1 MGEKFKKRGVK
12 NMGTVYKYSRF
23 LGLLLITFFLFN
35 IINEGLAQ
43 KQLKINLPPSGR
55 LYHGVYPG
63 PEDLSGE
70 ENLITLKS
78 LELYEKAV
86 GKKVAWVY
94 FSHEWSQGENFP
106 LETVHW
112 IRNHG
117 TIPFIRLMLRY
128 KPQQNIK
135 ERVYTLDK
143 IIQGDFDEAL
153 RAWAIAARNYQ
164 DPLIVE
170 YGTEVNGEWFPW
182 NAKWYGKKKGAVK
195 FKQAYRHIIDVMR
208 DENANN
214 ITWVFH
220 VNNLD
225 LPDMEWNRLEK
236 YYPGNDYI
244 DWIGVSIYG
253 AQTPMSDEW
262 PSFQEAMDAI
272 YPRLVD
278 LDPDKPIVVTE
289 FGMTSGHPYGNQAQW
304 AKESLKN
311 LCQNRWPAVIG
322 FSWWNEAWENDDDL
336 THNTNMRVQENAEL
350 TQIFQKYIGEND
362 QVLDELILENH

>member
-1 MGEKFKKRGVK
+1 MKILGSI
-12 NMGTVYKYSRF
+12 YKHSCLF
-23 LGLLLITFFLFN
+23 GFFLIAFLFFS

-262 PSFQEAMDAI
+262 PSFQEAMDAV
-272 YPRLVD
+272 YPRLVE
-278 LDPDKPIVVTE
+278 LAPDKPIVILE
-289 FGMTSGHPYGNQAQW
+289 FAMTSGHPHGNQAQW
-304 AKESLKN
+304 TKGALEN
-311 LCQNRWPAVIG
+311 LCLNRWPAVIG
-322 FSWWNEAWENDDDL
+322 FSWWNEAWESDDDPA
-336 THNTNMRVQENAEL
+336 HNTNMRVQENAGL
-350 TQIFQKYIGEND
+350 TQVFQKYVGEND
-362 QVLDELILENH
+362 QALDKLILEYR

>member
-1 MGEKFKKRGVK
+1 VK
-12 NMGTVYKYSRF
+12 NLGSIYKHSRLF
-23 LGLLLITFFLFN
+23 GFLLIAFLFFN
-35 IINEGLAQ
+35 FTNEGLAQ
-43 KQLKINLPPSGR
+43 KPAKISLPPSGY

-78 LELYEKAV
+78 LKLYETAV
-86 GKKVAWVY
+86 GKKAAWVY
-94 FSHEWSQGENFP
+94 FSHEWSQGEDFP
-106 LETVHW
+106 IDTISW
-112 IRNHG
+112 IQEHG
-117 TIPFIRLMLRY
+117 SIPFIRLMLRY

-143 IIQGDFDEAL
+143 IIQGNFDETL
-153 RAWAIAARNYQ
+153 RAWAIAAHNYHN
-164 DPLIVE
+164 PLIVE

-182 NAKWYGKKKGAVK
+182 NARWYGKRKGTEK

-225 LPDMEWNRLEK
+225 LPDEEWNRLEK

-253 AQTPMSDEW
+253 AQTPLSDDW
-262 PSFQEAMDAI
+262 PIFREALDAV
-272 YPRLVD
+272 YPRLVE
-278 LDPDKPIVVTE
+278 LAPDKPIVILE
-289 FGMTSGHPYGNQAQW
+289 FAMTSGHPHGNQAQW
-304 AKESLKN
+304 AKDALEN
-311 LCQNRWPAVIG
+311 LGLNRWPEVIG
-322 FSWWNEAWENDDDL
+322 FSWWNEAWENDDDPN
-336 THNTNMRVQENAEL
+336 HNTNMRVQENVEL
-350 TQIFQKYIGEND
+350 SKIFQKYVGEND
-362 QVLDELILENH
+362 QVLDELILEHH